1 MFRCYPIFILLALL
15 GFQANSQNLTGVW
28 EGVME
33 DEFIQVNIQQ
43 KGNQL
48 CGYTYDYVLNDRSS
62 YCIAKFEGNYDPE
75 NKHWYITGSSFIANS
90 GSHILM
96 KISFWFSPL
105 KPKKNLNAVLLM
117 RGGINIPM
125 TEPFELR
132 KVANNPYKMPKWAQ
146 TEPCFPPPPAKTTR
160 PAPKAQQTPS
170 PKPTA
175 PKPAPKSQPVKPKP
189 AEDSGENRLPTEK
202 QAPPPVAKKDEPAPP
217 SEIVKNMVERKQTE
231 QSHLTVN
238 TRHINLK
245 LYDNGIVDSDTVS
258 VFYNGKLL
266 VSHQRLSDK
275 AIELDID
282 LDPSIDRH
290 EITMFAENLGSIPP
304 NTALIVVTAGK
315 KRYEL
320 HSKASLVENAVL
332 VFDYKPEE
340 QEKK

>member
-1 MFRCYPIFILLALL
+1 MLRRYPVFILLFLL
-15 GFQANSQNLTGVW
+15 GTQVKSQNLTGVW
-28 EGVME
+28 EGIME
-33 DEFIQVNIQQ
+33 DEFLQINIQQ
-43 KGNQL
+43 KGNRL
-48 CGYTYDYVLNDRSS
+48 CGYTYDYVLNDRAS

-75 NKHWYITGSSFIANS
+75 NKRWYITGTNFIANS

-96 KISFWFSPL
+96 KMSFWFSPMQPAKSL
-105 KPKKNLNAVLLM
+105 SGVLLM
-117 RGGINIPM
+117 RGGLNVPM
-125 TEPFELR
+125 SEPFQLK

-146 TEPCFPPPPAKTTR
+146 MEPCFPPTAK
-160 PAPKAQQTPS
+160 AKPS
-170 PKPTA
+170 PKPS
-175 PKPAPKSQPVKPKP
+175 PQKPAPKSTPSRPAPKPQPVKPKSTEEP
-189 AEDSGENRLPTEK
+189 NEKILPPVK
-202 QAPPPVAKKDEPAPP
+202 QNPPPVSKKDNPPPA
-217 SEIVKNMVERKQTE
+217 SELVKNMVERKQTE

-245 LYDNGIVDSDTVS
+245 LYDNGIVDNDTVS

-266 VSHQRLSDK
+266 VSHQLLSEK
-275 AIELDID
+275 AIELNID

-320 HSKASLVENAVL
+320 HSKASLVENALL

-340 QEKK
+340 EAEK